1 MTPSKLNSKPEISR
15 KQDDISQEFEMLNVV
30 QHEPMEKQNWGVNLA
45 STDDGS
51 ELQKSALN
59 QFIIKDMNLDSK
71 VFFQE
76 AASDDTKEEG
86 YKPTVADLIA
96 SQR

>member
-1 MTPSKLNSKPEISR
+1 MKSSS
-15 KQDDISQEFEMLNVV
+15 KQDEVSYSTNQEFEILNVV
-30 QHEPMEKQNWGVNLA
+30 QHEPTEKQNWGVNLA

-51 ELQKSALN
+51 ELTKSALN

-76 AASDDTKEEG
+76 TPDDDSKDLKEG
-86 YKPTVADLIA
+86 IVL
-96 SQR
+96 